1 MIIPNNQIKLPD
13 SVKLSISCIV
23 EDGVKTGY
31 VIQSGKTVRT
41 YKKKMS
47 DTALFNF
54 MEKEYKKELVMDALK
69 KSGLLW

>member
-13 SVKLSISCIV
+13 SVKLSISRIV

-31 VIQSGKTVRT
+31 VIQNGKTVRT
-41 YKKKMS
+41 YKKKMGA
-47 DTALFNF
+47 TALFNF